1 MRITN
6 NMITRNTKTNINGNK
21 VYVDKYNTQMT
32 TQKKISKPS
41 DDPVIAIRS
50 LRLGTNLSQ
59 INQYVNNNIPD
70 ADAWLDVTETA
81 LTNMKDLVT
90 DIRTQ
95 CVNGS
100 TDTLTSSDRQ
110 VILQNLESLVDQ
122 IYMEGNSDYAGR
134 TVFTGYRTTENLTF
148 GLNET
153 DTKYSITQPFE
164 AADLEEHRYYS
175 GSVEVPTDAAS
186 NCTTEISQSSYQ
198 RLRLAYDDID
208 SVEGFSYSY
217 GKGANQVTVSVA
229 GSKLQDQDGN
239 VIGDYLVYDNET
251 DWANAGTSGK
261 TIADNAAVFIKST
274 GEFIFGEDIS
284 NQIISNHSTLQVD
297 YTKTGF
303 EKGELRPEYYYDCQ
317 NITDSSNVISY
328 TKEDQNI
335 NYEIANSTML
345 TVNTQAS
352 DVFDSSIRRDTNEL
366 INVVQAA
373 IDAESKVNQIS
384 AMMKE
389 SQYAD
394 KESQKAL
401 QTYLD
406 AAKKEAD
413 YANDNLQKTYEQYIT
428 NFDNYLERINEGIT
442 NIGSM
447 QKRLE
452 MVQTRVE
459 NQQTTIQSLKSS
471 NEDRDISDIIIDY
484 YAAYNAYQA
493 SLTAAAK
500 VGDQTLLNYL

>member
-1 MRITN
+1 
-6 NMITRNTKTNINGNK
+6 
-21 VYVDKYNTQMT
+21 
-32 TQKKISKPS
+32 
-41 DDPVIAIRS
+41 
-50 LRLGTNLSQ
+50 
-59 INQYVNNNIPD
+59 
-70 ADAWLDVTETA
+70 
-81 LTNMKDLVT
+81 
-90 DIRTQ
+90 
-95 CVNGS
+95 
-100 TDTLTSSDRQ
+100 
-110 VILQNLESLVDQ
+110 
-122 IYMEGNSDYAGR
+122 
-134 TVFTGYRTTENLTF
+134 
-148 GLNET
+148 
-153 DTKYSITQPFE
+153 
-164 AADLEEHRYYS
+164 
-175 GSVEVPTDAAS
+175 
-186 NCTTEISQSSYQ
+186 
-198 RLRLAYDDID
+198 
-208 SVEGFSYSY
+208 
-217 GKGANQVTVSVA
+217 
-229 GSKLQDQDGN
+229 
-239 VIGDYLVYDNET
+239 
-251 DWANAGTSGK
+251 
-261 TIADNAAVFIKST
+261 
-274 GEFIFGEDIS
+274 
-284 NQIISNHSTLQVD
+284 
-297 YTKTGF
+297 
-303 EKGELRPEYYYDCQ
+303 
-317 NITDSSNVISY
+317 
-328 TKEDQNI
+328 
-335 NYEIANSTML
+335 ML

-366 INVVQAA
+366 INIVQAA

-500 VGDQTLLNYL
+500 VGAQTLLNYL

>member
-1 MRITN
+1 M
-6 NMITRNTKTNINGNK
+6 
-21 VYVDKYNTQMT
+21 
-32 TQKKISKPS
+32 
-41 DDPVIAIRS
+41 
-50 LRLGTNLSQ
+50 
-59 INQYVNNNIPD
+59 
-70 ADAWLDVTETA
+70 
-81 LTNMKDLVT
+81 
-90 DIRTQ
+90 
-95 CVNGS
+95 
-100 TDTLTSSDRQ
+100 
-110 VILQNLESLVDQ
+110 
-122 IYMEGNSDYAGR
+122 
-134 TVFTGYRTTENLTF
+134 
-148 GLNET
+148 
-153 DTKYSITQPFE
+153 
-164 AADLEEHRYYS
+164 
-175 GSVEVPTDAAS
+175 
-186 NCTTEISQSSYQ
+186 
-198 RLRLAYDDID
+198 
-208 SVEGFSYSY
+208 
-217 GKGANQVTVSVA
+217 
-229 GSKLQDQDGN
+229 
-239 VIGDYLVYDNET
+239 
-251 DWANAGTSGK
+251 
-261 TIADNAAVFIKST
+261 
-274 GEFIFGEDIS
+274 
-284 NQIISNHSTLQVD
+284 D

-317 NITDSSNVISY
+317 NITDPSNVISY
-328 TKEDQNI
+328 TKEDQDI

-366 INVVQAA
+366 INIVQAA